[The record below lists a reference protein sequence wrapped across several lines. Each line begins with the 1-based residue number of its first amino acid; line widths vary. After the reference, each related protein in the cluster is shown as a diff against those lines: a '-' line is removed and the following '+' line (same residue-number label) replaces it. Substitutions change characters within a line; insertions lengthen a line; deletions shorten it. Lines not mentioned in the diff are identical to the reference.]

1 MAAARLIA
9 VVVFPTPPFWL
20 AMVRIAVMLSPSRR
34 IGIGQPTPPGL
45 ATQGRHIDAVANPH
59 TISRHNLPARLARCK
74 QKMQPEDRSGA
85 IKTTRGTRRRS
96 VASWK

>member
-1 MAAARLIA
+1 MAAARLIV
-9 VVVFPTPPFWL
+9 VVVFPTPPCWL

-59 TISRHNLPARLARCK
+59 TMSRHNLLAGLARCK

-85 IKTTRGTRRRS
+85 IKATRGARCRS
-96 VASWK
+96 VPFWN